1 MVLALASDKRGRR
14 GRKLPSL
21 PKFLV
26 LVMLSFREAR
36 ANVVGS
42 LMSWNVSYGGS
53 VLRRQI
59 TEPQSPFHCYLRL
72 RVPASGAPTAVG
84 KQSASSSQF
93 PGPGTDFCQD
103 ACESA
108 IWLSRGGIS
117 QLIRIYPMSSRS
129 ARVEHFLDVESA
141 LQPEDQGTKI
151 ESPGRVH
158 FPKHFEC
165 RILRDCGR
173 SL

>member
-72 RVPASGAPTAVG
+72 WVPASGAPTAVG

-103 ACESA
+103 ACAYA
-108 IWLSRGGIS
+108 ILPSIAAIS
-117 QLIRIYPMSSRS
+117 QLIRRYPTSSQS
-129 ARVEHFLDVESA
+129 APMRRLLETESA
-141 LQPEDQGTKI
+141 LHSEVSAAKI
-151 ESPGRVH
+151 ELLG
-158 FPKHFEC
+158 
-165 RILRDCGR
+165 RILFPRLR
-173 SL
+173 SLFSQ